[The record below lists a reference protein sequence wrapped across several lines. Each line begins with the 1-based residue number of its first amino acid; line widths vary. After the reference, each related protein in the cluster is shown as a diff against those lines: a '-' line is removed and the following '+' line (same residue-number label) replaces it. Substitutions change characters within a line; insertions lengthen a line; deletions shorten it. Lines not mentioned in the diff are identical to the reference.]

1 MASSKLTETG
11 AGTEEDAAAADVAL
25 EAGVETVEDADNAD
39 VELGTDVETEEA
51 AGADVADTAVEEG
64 AGCGVV
70 GSDGVE
76 LRAKGGQAEE
86 ANAVFAIPEANG
98 TADPDAESNENPCRS
113 A

>member
-1 MASSKLTETG
+1 MAPSKLTETG

-25 EAGVETVEDADNAD
+25 VAGVETVEDADNAD

-51 AGADVADTAVEEG
+51 ADTAVEEG